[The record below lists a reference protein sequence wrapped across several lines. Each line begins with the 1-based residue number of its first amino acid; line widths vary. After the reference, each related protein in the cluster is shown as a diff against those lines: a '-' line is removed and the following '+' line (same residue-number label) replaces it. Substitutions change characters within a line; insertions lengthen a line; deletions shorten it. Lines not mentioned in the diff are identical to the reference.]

1 MSGTNFDVG
10 SEVADFVS
18 ESVLRCRIDGTVTY
32 FNRAAEAFYGIKAMD
47 IVGRDIVKFATDRQ
61 HHIDTWD
68 ELLRTRTWH
77 GKIRRTSSLGEPR
90 IAYVRRYLLSS
101 ESGAPFEVVEI
112 GNDPDYAH
120 YTIDPR
126 LRESENRNRQLIRHM
141 PAALL
146 QVDSS
151 MTLLAF
157 EQLRARG
164 VEDLAAY
171 LTTNPDQ
178 VEHSKDVV
186 VVREANLAA
195 VQLFRAKEVAELTK
209 PVRYLFAATPDMAQ
223 RVMVAAW
230 EDKRN
235 YTEEAKILTFTGEL
249 RDVSFSVTYPLLS
262 EASDNTFIVIE
273 DITERKKTEAQLRK
287 LQSDYSHAAR
297 ISTLGQLATS
307 IAHEVK
313 QPLAAIITNAET
325 SLRWLRKEEFDPEKL
340 IQLNTKIV
348 ESASHANNVIQRI
361 RAMATKH
368 EPSQAAF
375 SVQDL
380 IGDASV
386 FVRHELETKSIQ
398 LAVELE
404 DDLPAIGGDRVL
416 LQQVVVNLLVN
427 AVQAVSIE
435 PLDRRRITVTGARTE
450 GDMISVEIRDK
461 GRGIAAADMPRLF
474 DAFFTTKE
482 GGLGMGLAI
491 SHSLIEA
498 HDGTIAASN
507 DPSGGAVFEI
517 RLPSFRQL
525 PSEVA

>member
-1 MSGTNFDVG
+1 MVFDVAA
-10 SEVADFVS
+10 EVADFVS
-18 ESVLRCRIDGTVTY
+18 ESILRCRIDGTVTY
-32 FNRAAEAFYGIKAMD
+32 FNRAAEAFYGIDAAD
-47 IVGRDIVKFATDRQ
+47 VLGRGIVELATDRQ
-61 HHIDTWD
+61 HHVDTWD
-68 ELLRTRTWH
+68 ELLRTRAWH
-77 GKIRRTSSLGEPR
+77 GKIRRTNSLGEPR
-90 IAYVRRYLLSS
+90 IAYVRRYLVSD
-101 ESGAPFEVVEI
+101 ESGKPSEIVEI

-157 EQLRARG
+157 EQLRAQG

-171 LTTNPDQ
+171 LTANPDQ

-195 VQLFRAKEVAELTK
+195 VQLFRAREVAELTK

-325 SLRWLRKEEFDPEKL
+325 SLRWLRKEQFDIEKL
-340 IQLNTKIV
+340 IQLNMKIV

-368 EPSQAAF
+368 EPSRGAF
-375 SVQDL
+375 SVEDL
-380 IGDASV
+380 IQDAAL

-398 LAVELE
+398 LAVEI
-404 DDLPAIGGDRVL
+404 DGDLPAISGDRVL
-416 LQQVVVNLLVN
+416 LQQVIVNLLVN
-427 AVQAVSIE
+427 AVQAVSSE
-435 PLDRRRITVTGARTE
+435 PLERRRVSVVGTLTDS
-450 GDMISVEIRDK
+450 DMISIEIRDK
-461 GRGIAAADMPRLF
+461 GRGVAAADMPRLF

-507 DPSGGAVFEI
+507 DPAGGAVFEI
-517 RLPSFRQL
+517 RLPSFHESPL
-525 PSEVA
+525 DAA